1 MTDNYMNRDKLLK
14 ELEELQIK
22 LFMDSYAEYEGKKLI
37 EENRELRKDPFYQPI
52 DEKIKVFKKA
62 VNKEYNRQRFK
73 NILKGTSKHIR
84 NPAVVLLIV
93 ILFLGSSTLSVKAIR
108 TQLLNL
114 LINIEKEYTTIQLGE
129 LVEEEKV
136 ICIYDDWHN
145 AYAPTYIPEGY
156 VVSRMEQGRT
166 VVRVEFKDKDN
177 NTIIFQQLNKRF
189 SQNIDTENSDEI
201 DEINFNGHDALLTSK
216 SGYKKLVWKDAEYI
230 FILELANISDE
241 DVIKIAES
249 VKYFE

>member
-14 ELEELQIK
+14 ELEELQIR
-22 LFMDSYAEYEGKKLI
+22 LFMASYAEYEGKKLI
-37 EENRELRKDPFYQPI
+37 EENRELRKDPFYQPT
-52 DEKIKVFKKA
+52 DEKIKAFKKMI
-62 VNKEYNRQRFK
+62 NREYNRQRFK
-73 NILKGTSKHIR
+73 NILKRTSKHIR

-156 VVSRMEQGRT
+156 LVSNMEQK
-166 VVRVEFKDKDN
+166 KDIKLIRFGEKDG
-177 NTIIFQQLNKRF
+177 NTIMFQQMNEKF
-189 SQNIDTENSDEI
+189 AQNIDTEGSEGVVKMDL
-201 DEINFNGHDALLTSK
+201 NGNDALFTNK
-216 SGYKKLVWKDAEYI
+216 NGFRRLVWKNNSYI
-230 FILELANISDE
+230 FTIESMNISDE
-241 DVIKIAES
+241 EMIKIAES
-249 VKYFE
+249 VRYFE

>member
-14 ELEELQIK
+14 ELEELQIR
-22 LFMDSYAEYEGKKLI
+22 LFMASYAEYEGKRLI
-37 EENRELRKDPFYQPI
+37 EENRELRKDPFYQPT

-129 LVEEEKV
+129 LAEEEK
-136 ICIYDDWHN
+136 IFCLYEDWHN

-156 VVSRMEQGRT
+156 LVSRMDQKRSKKSIILE
-166 VVRVEFKDKDN
+166 DKDRN
-177 NTIIFQQLNKRF
+177 SIMFHQLNEEY
-189 SQNIDTENSDEI
+189 SQNIDTEDSNETTKLD
-201 DEINFNGHDALLTSK
+201 INGEDAIYTNK
-216 SGYKKLVWKDAEYI
+216 SGTKKLAWKNDQYV
-230 FILELANISDE
+230 FILESINISDE
-241 DVIKIAES
+241 DMIKIAES
-249 VKYFE
+249 VRYFE